1 MEDQTASAWAT
12 FKEITQAMQRELLR
26 ETPDDA
32 ADDCARMWSRA
43 DLQFVGDTS
52 QREEV
57 TLGPE

>member
-12 FKEITQAMQRELLR
+12 FKKIIQTMQRELLR
-26 ETPDDA
+26 ETPDKTVDN
-32 ADDCARMWSRA
+32 CARMWSRA
-43 DLQFVGDTS
+43 DLQFVRDTS